1 MEDIFPKRWAGATEG
16 KGQRGVFQRPGLW
29 EIDTCCW
36 GRISVWFL
44 VEMTWAVGRWDREL
58 FPVLRYPGLSITVYW
73 VHDSDSILPFSLT
86 GPHRTTRIPFMSFCS
101 GEPDWLVL
109 SGKEVACICV
119 KSGCIWR
126 HIYGAMGECGYWVGE
141 GGGLYSIDCFCN
153 SASTH
158 SSDKI
163 TPPNVVWLA
172 SWSCPHIQGWALI
185 LISQSAYLIL

>member
-73 VHDSDSILPFSLT
+73 VHDSDSIYHLVSLDHT
-86 GPHRTTRIPFMSFCS
+86 GPHEFHLWVSVPENQTGLSFQEKSC
-101 GEPDWLVL
+101 LYL
-109 SGKEVACICV
+109 CKE
-119 KSGCIWR
+119 
-126 HIYGAMGECGYWVGE
+126 WVY
-141 GGGLYSIDCFCN
+141 L
-153 SASTH
+153 
-158 SSDKI
+158 K
-163 TPPNVVWLA
+163 
-172 SWSCPHIQGWALI
+172 
-185 LISQSAYLIL
+185 AYLWGYGWVWILSRRRGWTVLDRLFLQLSIHSLFW